1 MNNSQ
6 TDGVLERNITAVFG
20 MLVFSI
26 GINFFVVPADL
37 YNGGV
42 LGVSQIIRTIFVKYL
57 HLFSGSTDIA
67 GIINMILNI
76 PLFILAYFSISKNF
90 FARTLVCVLSQTFF
104 LSIVPIPPQPIV
116 ADALSASIIGGI
128 FGGAGIGIAL
138 RAGGSS
144 GGMDIVGMFF
154 QRNLRDFQLER
165 FRLCSMQ

>member
-1 MNNSQ
+1 MGIVITHKQ
-6 TDGVLERNITAVFG
+6 MEFWKRNITAVFG

-76 PLFILAYFSISKNF
+76 PLFILAYFSISRNF
-90 FARTLVCVLSQTFF
+90 FARTFV
-104 LSIVPIPPQPIV
+104 
-116 ADALSASIIGGI
+116 
-128 FGGAGIGIAL
+128 
-138 RAGGSS
+138 
-144 GGMDIVGMFF
+144 
-154 QRNLRDFQLER
+154 
-165 FRLCSMQ
+165 

>member
-1 MNNSQ
+1 MGIVITHRQ
-6 TDGVLERNITAVFG
+6 MEFWKRNITAVFG

-76 PLFILAYFSISKNF
+76 PLFILASAGFSLSAGIAHVFPNLTAPLILPLRQSSLILRSPISHF
-90 FARTLVCVLSQTFF
+90 FA
-104 LSIVPIPPQPIV
+104 
-116 ADALSASIIGGI
+116 ASLI
-128 FGGAGIGIAL
+128 
-138 RAGGSS
+138 
-144 GGMDIVGMFF
+144 
-154 QRNLRDFQLER
+154 
-165 FRLCSMQ
+165 